1 MPSVTDLAGTILLL
15 ETSEDLSAA
24 DEVKRWVRA
33 LGERDV
39 LGAVAGILVARSPV
53 SELGSVVPS
62 ANERTRW
69 RDAQRETIIEQVTR
83 YHPDAVICVGVPF
96 RHTRPQWII
105 PHGGTVRLD
114 RTASTV
120 EAVRSTLSR
129 AVVGRSFRCQVRP
142 LRELFGM
149 VMVVLLTSGEPAPY
163 DRSKREGIGV
173 LSRSVY
179 FCSPWPTARV
189 TD

>member
-62 ANERTRW
+62 ANERTRC

-83 YHPDAVICVGVPF
+83 YNPDAVICVGAPF

-105 PHGGTVRLD
+105 PHGGTVRLN
-114 RTASTV
+114 RTASTAPHRLDRNAPHRLDRGGG
-120 EAVRSTLSR
+120 AVDS
-129 AVVGRSFRCQVRP
+129 VQGRCRT
-142 LRELFGM
+142 
-149 VMVVLLTSGEPAPY
+149 VL
-163 DRSKREGIGV
+163 
-173 LSRSVY
+173 
-179 FCSPWPTARV
+179 
-189 TD
+189 